1 MNIFR
6 YLNKWDYVAILIIIG
21 LVVVQVWLD
30 LLLPEYLNVII
41 EDVSTVGDLNNILIN
56 GGYMLACAL
65 GSGLIAVL
73 TGFFAAR
80 VAAGFAMR
88 LRSGVF
94 DKVQGFSME
103 EINKFSTPSLITRST
118 NDITQIQMAVA
129 MGLHVI
135 IRAPIMAIW
144 AITKIVNIN
153 MQWSMATGIAVVAMV
168 VLFAG
173 VLLITYPKFKKLQQ
187 QTDDVNLVTRENLR
201 GIRVVRA
208 YNAEDYQQAKFD
220 NANNALTKTNLF
232 VNRAMSILFPFVNV
246 IMSGVVLA
254 IYILAAYIFND
265 TTLALRPTVLGN
277 MMEFSSYAIQ
287 VVMSFMMLVIIFI
300 MLPRAIAAGR
310 RINEVLRTPTTIH
323 DGTVTQGVEG
333 ERGEV
338 VFENV
343 SFKYPDAEEYVL
355 ENISFAAHKG
365 ETVAFIGS
373 TGSGKSTLINLVPR
387 FYDVTEGAVK
397 IDGIDVRD
405 YTLEALHN
413 KIGYVPQK
421 AVLFSGTV
429 KSNVA
434 YGDKDGV
441 VPTDAEVATAVKVA
455 QAAEF
460 VESKPEKYDAPIEQG
475 GANVSGGQKQRLAIA
490 RAIARNPEIYIFD
503 DSFSALDYK
512 TDRVLRTELKKHT
525 SDATVLIVA
534 QRIGTIKDADKIIV
548 LDEGKAV
555 GMGTHKELLASC
567 PVYQEIALSQLSKEE
582 LENE

>member
-1 MNIFR
+1 M
-6 YLNKWDYVAILIIIG
+6 
-21 LVVVQVWLD
+21 
-30 LLLPEYLNVII
+30 
-41 EDVSTVGDLNNILIN
+41 
-56 GGYMLACAL
+56 
-65 GSGLIAVL
+65 
-73 TGFFAAR
+73 
-80 VAAGFAMR
+80 
-88 LRSGVF
+88 
-94 DKVQGFSME
+94 
-103 EINKFSTPSLITRST
+103 
-118 NDITQIQMAVA
+118 
-129 MGLHVI
+129 HVI

-232 VNRAMSILFPFVNV
+232 VNRTMSIMLPFVNV

-310 RINEVLRTPTTIH
+310 RINEVLRTPSTIH

-333 ERGEV
+333 EKGEV

-555 GMGTHKELLASC
+555 GMGTHEELLASC

>member
-56 GGYMLACAL
+56 GGYMLSCAL

-333 ERGEV
+333 EKGEV

-441 VPTDAEVATAVKVA
+441 VPTDEEVATAVKVA

-555 GMGTHKELLASC
+555 GMGTHEELLASC

>member
-6 YLNKWDYVAILIIIG
+6 YLNKLDYVAILIIIG

-555 GMGTHKELLASC
+555 GMGTHEELLASC
-567 PVYQEIALSQLSKEE
+567 PVYKEIALSQLSKEE

>member
-65 GSGLIAVL
+65 GSGLIAIL

-232 VNRAMSILFPFVNV
+232 VNRTMSILFPFVNV

-555 GMGTHKELLASC
+555 GMGTHEELLASC

>member
-6 YLNKWDYVAILIIIG
+6 YLSKWDYVAIVIIIG
-21 LVVVQVWLD
+21 LLVLQVWLD

-41 EDVSTVGDLNNILIN
+41 EDVSTVGDLNNILVN

-65 GSGLIAVL
+65 GSGLLAIL

-94 DKVQGFSME
+94 DKVQGFSMA

-153 MQWSMATGIAVVAMV
+153 MEWSLATAIAVIAMV
-168 VLFAG
+168 LMFAS
-173 VLLITYPKFKKLQQ
+173 VILITYPKFKRLQK

-208 YNAEDYQQAKFD
+208 YNAEEYQQNKF
-220 NANNALTKTNLF
+220 NKANDALTKTNLF
-232 VNRAMSILFPFVNV
+232 VNRTMSVMFPFVNV

-265 TTLALRPTVLGN
+265 TALALRPTVLGN

-300 MLPRAIAAGR
+300 MLPRAIASVR
-310 RINEVLRTPTTIH
+310 RINEVLRTKSTITN
-323 DGTVTQGVEG
+323 GTVTKGLDG
-333 ERGEV
+333 ERGEI
-338 VFENV
+338 VFDKV
-343 SFKYPDAEEYVL
+343 CFKYPDAEEQVL
-355 ENISFAAHKG
+355 ENISFTAHRG
-365 ETVAFIGS
+365 DTVAFIGS

-387 FYDVTEGAVK
+387 FYDVTSGSIK
-397 IDGIDVRD
+397 IDGVDVRD
-405 YTLEALHN
+405 YALESLHD

-429 KSNVA
+429 SSNIA
-434 YGDKDGV
+434 YGDKGGTT
-441 VPTDAEVATAVKVA
+441 PTLDAVKTAVKVA
-455 QAAEF
+455 QASDF
-460 VESKPEKYDAPIEQG
+460 VESKPEKYDYPIEQG
-475 GANVSGGQKQRLAIA
+475 GANISGGQKQRLAIA
-490 RAIARNPEIYIFD
+490 RAIARDPEIYIFD

-512 TDRVLRTELKKHT
+512 TDRVLRTELRKHT
-525 SDATVLIVA
+525 RDATVLIVA
-534 QRIGTIKDADKIIV
+534 QRIGTIKDADQIIV
-548 LDEGKAV
+548 LDEGKMV
-555 GMGTHKELLASC
+555 GKGTHDELLKSC

-582 LENE
+582 LGYE

>member
-153 MQWSMATGIAVVAMV
+153 MQWSIATGIAVVAMV

-232 VNRAMSILFPFVNV
+232 VNRTMSILFPFVNV

-555 GMGTHKELLASC
+555 GMGTHEELLASC

>member
-65 GSGLIAVL
+65 GSGLIAIL

-333 ERGEV
+333 EKGEV

-387 FYDVTEGAVK
+387 FYDVTEGSVK

-555 GMGTHKELLASC
+555 GMGTHEELLASC

>member
-6 YLNKWDYVAILIIIG
+6 YLNKLDYVAILIIIG

-65 GSGLIAVL
+65 GSGLIAIL

-168 VLFAG
+168 VLFG

-405 YTLEALHN
+405 YSLEALHN

-421 AVLFSGTV
+421 AALFSGTV

-555 GMGTHKELLASC
+555 GMGTHEELLASC

>member
-168 VLFAG
+168 ILFAG

-310 RINEVLRTPTTIH
+310 RINEVLRTPSTIH

-555 GMGTHKELLASC
+555 GMGTHEELLASC

>member
-65 GSGLIAVL
+65 GSGLIAIL

-405 YTLEALHN
+405 YSLEALHN

-421 AVLFSGTV
+421 AALFSGTV

-555 GMGTHKELLASC
+555 GMGTHEELLASC

>member
-460 VESKPEKYDAPIEQG
+460 VESKPEKYDAPIEQD